1 MTSIKRPLLP
11 HPPKQFFQYPP
22 FRFNGRLL
30 PAFNTYYVN
39 GKACVNIFR
48 CFGIQ
53 YIFVSIKVKKIWPL
67 RKNLTFK
74 LSRNRRRGGAKLTV
88 QRAFGLVFA
97 WIMSEESAPKW
108 KMSKKYK
115 KSSNLK
121 KTRDNMYFHLHKN
134 WIWPFLT
141 FDKKGEKHIIEN
153 VKGQR

>member
-11 HPPKQFFQYPP
+11 HPPKQFIQYPP

-67 RKNLTFK
+67 RKKLTFK

-88 QRAFGLVFA
+88 QRAFGLIFA

-121 KTRDNMYFHLHKN
+121 KTRDNMYFHFHKN

>member
-11 HPPKQFFQYPP
+11 HPPKQFIQYPP

-67 RKNLTFK
+67 RKNLTSK
-74 LSRNRRRGGAKLTV
+74 LSRNRRRGGVKLTV

-97 WIMSEESAPKW
+97 WIMSEESASEW
-108 KMSKKYK
+108 KMSKKHK

-121 KTRDNMYFHLHKN
+121 KTRDNMYFHLHEN

-141 FDKKGEKHIIEN
+141 FDKKGKKHIIEN

>member
-11 HPPKQFFQYPP
+11 HPPKQFIQYPP

-74 LSRNRRRGGAKLTV
+74 LLRNRRRGGAKLTV
-88 QRAFGLVFA
+88 QRALGLVFA
-97 WIMSEESAPKW
+97 WIMSEESASEW
-108 KMSKKYK
+108 KMSKKHK

-121 KTRDNMYFHLHKN
+121 KTRDNMYFYLHKN

-141 FDKKGEKHIIEN
+141 FDKKGKKHIIEN